1 MSLVGASLRAT
12 PDSLTR
18 HTNSF
23 NLARNSHKAWAEDC
37 HSRTHY
43 MSPAHK
49 VSYHAHE
56 MPERPTIRDSASSSV
71 RHRAS
76 YHDDKSYSKHAFESC
91 CHPGVPDCL
100 SVRDSCALV
109 GLRTALQQ
117 VAIRVGWCPMMELTE
132 GSQKGGRHCR
142 VDDGSGW
149 MGL

>member
-18 HTNSF
+18 QTHPF
-23 NLARNSHKAWAEDC
+23 NLASNSHKAWTEDC
-37 HSRTHY
+37 HSTTHY

-76 YHDDKSYSKHAFESC
+76 YHDDKSC

-117 VAIRVGWCPMMELTE
+117 VAIRVGWCPMMGVERGISE
-132 GSQKGGRHCR
+132 GRETLQS
-142 VDDGSGW
+142 
-149 MGL
+149 